1 MPEEKNPFEIAK
13 KQLDN
18 AASFIDASE
27 DEIEVLKHPKR
38 IMEVSIPVNKDDG
51 STEVFT
57 GYRVQHNNARGPT
70 KGGLRFHPNETLDTV
85 KALATWMTWKSAVVD
100 IPYGGAKGGIVCNPK
115 EMSDN
120 ELEQASRAYIDRISK
135 YIGPDQDIPAPD
147 VNTNPQV
154 MAWMMDEYEKI
165 TGENNPGVI
174 TAKPLVLGGS
184 KGRGEA
190 TSRGAMYT
198 IREAADRLDMDL
210 SNSTMAVQGFGNVG
224 SHLVRIAEEM
234 GVKVVAA
241 SDSKGA
247 IYKDDGIS
255 YQDAVEAKQRNGRI
269 TDYENTEELS
279 NQDLL
284 ELDVDIV
291 VPSAIENVI
300 TEDNADDIK
309 ADIVAEAANGP
320 VTPGADEILYEKDIF
335 QIPDFLCNAGGV
347 TVSYFEWVQNKYGYY
362 WDIETVRNRLDD
374 KMTPAFNAVYKKAHE
389 DNIHMRDAA
398 YAVSVKRVLESMR
411 YRGEI

>member
-1 MPEEKNPFEIAK
+1 MAEEQNPFEIAK
-13 KQLDN
+13 QQLDN
-18 AASFIDASE
+18 AANFIDASE

-38 IMEVSIPVNKDDG
+38 IMEVSVPIDKDDG
-51 STEVFT
+51 GKEVFT

-70 KGGLRFHPNETLDTV
+70 KGGLRFHPDETLDTV

-115 EMSDN
+115 EMTEN
-120 ELEQASRAYIDRISK
+120 ELEQASRTYIDRIAK

-154 MAWMMDEYEKI
+154 MAWMMDEYEKL

-174 TAKPLVLGGS
+174 TAKPLEIGGS
-184 KGRGEA
+184 DGRGEA

-198 IREAADRLDMDL
+198 IREAADRLNMDL
-210 SNSTMAVQGFGNVG
+210 KDSTMAIQGFGNVG
-224 SHLVRIAEEM
+224 SHLLRIAEEM
-234 GVKVVAA
+234 GVNVIAA

-247 IYKDDGIS
+247 VYDENGLS
-255 YQDAVEAKQRNGRI
+255 YEKAVEAKQRNGKI
-269 TDYENTEELS
+269 QEYENTEKLS
-279 NQDLL
+279 NEELL
-284 ELDVDIV
+284 ELDVDIL

-300 TEDNADDIK
+300 TEDNADEIK

-320 VTPGADEILYEKDIF
+320 VTPPADEILEEKDIF

-347 TVSYFEWVQNKYGYY
+347 TVSYFEWVQNRYGYY

-374 KMTPAFNAVYKKAHE
+374 KMTPAFNAVYKKAEE

-398 YAVSVKRVLESMR
+398 YGVAVKRVLESMR
-411 YRGEI
+411 YRGEL